1 MNYIDGKNQRDD
13 KNQPS
18 GKGGSVLLDR
28 DSGGKDVGKTTGPDG
43 GSLGHHCAGLIL

>member
-13 KNQPS
+13 HKNQHS

-28 DSGGKDVGKTTGPDG
+28 DSGGIGLGQMGIALDTTV
-43 GSLGHHCAGLIL
+43 LG

>member
-13 KNQPS
+13 HKNQPS

-28 DSGGKDVGKTTGPDG
+28 DSGGKGQGQMGIALDTTV
-43 GSLGHHCAGLIL
+43 LG